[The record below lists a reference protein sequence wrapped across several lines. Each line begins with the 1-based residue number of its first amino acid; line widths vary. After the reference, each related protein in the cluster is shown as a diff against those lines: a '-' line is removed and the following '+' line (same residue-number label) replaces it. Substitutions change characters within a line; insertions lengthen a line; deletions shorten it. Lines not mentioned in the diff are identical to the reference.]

1 MPPLTPQVLWRSD
14 EEQRRASTTG
24 MAKYDKLRALTSSV
38 VAGLKPR
45 VFFLLSGTCAFFRES
60 STGDRHLLFLRL

>member
-45 VFFLLSGTCAFFRES
+45 VFFFFLVLVPSSES
-60 STGDRHLLFLRL
+60 PPLVTAICYS